1 MNLFPPRKPAAEETE
16 SDKLPFFSHLEEL
29 RGRLTK
35 SFAALLVAFGFCY
48 WKSQVFFD
56 FFMQP
61 LVKALPEGSSIVML
75 RVTEGFMAHL
85 KVSLA
90 AAVFFASP
98 VIFYQLWRFVEPAL
112 KTREKRFAV
121 PFVGGAT
128 IFFLMGAS
136 FAHFA
141 VFPVGLKYLLDYASG
156 NPFMTA
162 TISVDWYFG
171 FAMKML
177 LAFGIVFELPVIVF
191 FLAKLGLVNHR
202 MLSKARGLA
211 VIVIFIVAAV
221 LTPSPDAFS
230 QILMAVP
237 LLILYELSILVARV
251 VGPKP
256 APEPAETDEDG
267 EDA

>member
-1 MNLFPPRKPAAEETE
+1 MSLFPPRKPVDEETGN
-16 SDKLPFFSHLEEL
+16 DKLPFMSHLEEL
-29 RGRLTK
+29 RGRLMK
-35 SFAALLVAFGFCY
+35 SVGALLVAFGLCY
-48 WKSQVFFD
+48 WKSQIFFD

-61 LVKALPEGSSIVML
+61 LVKALPEGSTIVML
-75 RVTEGFMAHL
+75 RVTEGFMAHI

-90 AAVFFASP
+90 AAVLFACP
-98 VIFYQLWRFVEPAL
+98 VIFYQLWRFIEPAL
-112 KTREKRFAV
+112 KAREKRFV
-121 PFVGGAT
+121 FPFVGGAT
-128 IFFLMGAS
+128 VFFLMGVS

-141 VFPVGLKYLLDYASG
+141 VFPVGLKYLLDYARG

-191 FLAKLGLVNHR
+191 FLAKIGLVNHR
-202 MLSKARGLA
+202 MLSRARGLA
-211 VIVIFIVAAV
+211 VIIIFVVAAV

-237 LLILYELSILVARV
+237 LLILYELSILVARI

-256 APEPAETDEDG
+256 SPEVAETDEDE